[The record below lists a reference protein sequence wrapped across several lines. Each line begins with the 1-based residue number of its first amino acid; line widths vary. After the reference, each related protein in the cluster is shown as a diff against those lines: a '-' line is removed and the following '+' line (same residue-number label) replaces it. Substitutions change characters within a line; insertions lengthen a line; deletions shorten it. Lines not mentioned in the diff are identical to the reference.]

1 MGAVPRLENG
11 WAFGPWG
18 FDSLS
23 FRSGV
28 VERQDA
34 RLLIVRRRFESCRR
48 SHFVI
53 SSEAGVRGGTAR

>member
-1 MGAVPRLENG
+1 MGAVSRLENG

-48 SHFVI
+48 SFA
-53 SSEAGVRGGTAR
+53 SEAGVRGGTAR

>member
-1 MGAVPRLENG
+1 MGAVSRLENG

-48 SHFVI
+48 S
-53 SSEAGVRGGTAR
+53 STSEAGVRGGTAR